1 MKVRWDDDIPNIWKK
16 QCSKPPTSKWLGQ
29 AAVWRAWP
37 RRSGLWRWDRSTRRS
52 GWMDSA
58 SLPTSCKLRNCS
70 KDVAPCLEYGKLK
83 STRQTAKPSGI
94 LYDYEHINNII
105 HIFQKKSKARNNWV
119 RCNKGCFC
127 WKGGS
132 FVFCEFAPVCPS
144 LDGFCITCLLIRN
157 IFCPVELVLQ
167 PRSLRKTTSV
177 PHQTMPFLRQTMGIL
192 WFVYGFPGD
201 KSPTQLPHIW
211 KGHIQRG
218 VFCRVMFF
226 DVYDIHINIYT
237 VYIHECIWCAYTYL
251 ILDSRHDVW
260 NVLCTY
266 VATYIRILAF
276 PNGQTEALPSNK
288 LSFRHSVNCSDA
300 GRVAKRQS
308 GCSKPLGMTRS
319 TSPAVWR
326 ISPTSGRWFSAVP
339 KDKLDRSS
347 QGCQGDKSVAQKYHP
362 KEASYRHENCAII
375 LVVKNNFGAKIHINI
390 NDIPIF
396 AG

>member
-1 MKVRWDDDIPNIWKK
+1 MN
-16 QCSKPPTSKWLGQ
+16 TSI
-29 AAVWRAWP
+29 
-37 RRSGLWRWDRSTRRS
+37 
-52 GWMDSA
+52 
-58 SLPTSCKLRNCS
+58 
-70 KDVAPCLEYGKLK
+70 
-83 STRQTAKPSGI
+83 I
-94 LYDYEHINNII
+94 LYIYSK
-105 HIFQKKSKARNNWV
+105 KKSKARNNWV

-326 ISPTSGRWFSAVP
+326 ISPTSGRWLSAVP

-362 KEASYRHENCAII
+362 KEASYRHENCAIV